1 MVVGAVTRAAR
12 AKEGLAALR
21 RVVASIL
28 DMVGGEKEGEH
39 VVDSDQVDRLLFRIG
54 IDRVTATRNA
64 GPYDL
69 LILLID
75 LNDKI

>member
-1 MVVGAVTRAAR
+1 
-12 AKEGLAALR
+12 
-21 RVVASIL
+21 
-28 DMVGGEKEGEH
+28 MVGGEKEGEH
-39 VVDSDQVDRLLFRIG
+39 VVDSDQVDRLPLFRIG